1 MIRSPFCVVEDDY
14 NAPAYFIKSSLFGE
28 FTFGLPLWIPRLLLY
43 CAIGIAVFLALA
55 IIWNAKNYSE
65 NYRKDVL
72 LISAIYYASIIVFN
86 MKYPYGC
93 SMDFRYMGFLIVMA
107 GIVMG
112 GYEDQ
117 LEGRTYGTTVKTLFY
132 GYSFFSV
139 LMYLWIA

>member
-1 MIRSPFCVVEDDY
+1 
-14 NAPAYFIKSSLFGE
+14 
-28 FTFGLPLWIPRLLLY
+28 
-43 CAIGIAVFLALA
+43 
-55 IIWNAKNYSE
+55 
-65 NYRKDVL
+65 
-72 LISAIYYASIIVFN
+72 

-93 SMDFRYMGFLIVMA
+93 SMDFRYMGFLTVMA